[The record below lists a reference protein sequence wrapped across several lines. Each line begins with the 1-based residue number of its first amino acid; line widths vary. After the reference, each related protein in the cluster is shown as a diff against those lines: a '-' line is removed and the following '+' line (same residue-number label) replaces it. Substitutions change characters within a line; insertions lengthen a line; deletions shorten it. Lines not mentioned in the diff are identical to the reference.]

1 MPAVSDR
8 KGRPILVL
16 MFPATNARSLALLP
30 KVAEWQTELQDFGL
44 ITIGTET
51 SGAPSE
57 AIQKIVR
64 ERNIKFPIVADV
76 RFGVAGSFRLPHA
89 LLFDHTG
96 KCIFRG
102 APLDA
107 EPYMRIAVGKAVIDR
122 TGNKSFGKAA
132 QPVVD
137 LLELGKPMNEV
148 FIKLQ
153 HQIRVTKKSAA
164 DELVALD
171 GALTAGGKR
180 ILDNAAD
187 QAKGDPIAAFFMTER
202 LPVVYRRTSLERPAF
217 RFVNKLKAN
226 PKVEWEL
233 RARAL
238 LVAVKKLDTQ
248 LSGKHLSF
256 DPGLPE
262 FKENNSVLLKQLA
275 DAVARIAQGVPNH
288 SRRRR
293 GRQVRRAMGRKTEM
307 IANRTGDLQ
316 SNCDSM
322 SRSKKWHR

>member
-1 MPAVSDR
+1 
-8 KGRPILVL
+8 
-16 MFPATNARSLALLP
+16 MFPATNTRSLALLP

-44 ITIGTET
+44 ITVATET

-57 AIQKIVR
+57 AIHKIVR
-64 ERNIKFPIVADV
+64 ERNISFPIVADV

-153 HQIRVTKKSAA
+153 HQIRVTRKNAA
-164 DELVALD
+164 DELTSLD
-171 GALTAGGKR
+171 VALTAGGKR

-187 QAKGDPIAAFFMTER
+187 QAKGDPIAAFLMTER
-202 LPVVYRRTSLERPAF
+202 LPVVYRGTSLERPAF

-233 RARAL
+233 RARES

-256 DPGLPE
+256 DPRLPE
-262 FKENNSVLLKQLA
+262 FKESNSILLKQLA
-275 DAVARIAQGVPNH
+275 DAVARVRKAYPTT
-288 SRRRR
+288 RARRR
-293 GRQVRRAMGRKTEM
+293 GRQDRRAMGRKTEM
-307 IANRTGDLQ
+307 IANGMGDPR
-316 SNCDSM
+316 SSHDSM
-322 SRSKKWHR
+322 SRSKERRR